1 MTAARTREEIA
12 RWAEALE
19 GKSPGEI
26 LAAVA
31 AAFPPGRVGF
41 ATGFGP
47 EGCVLVDVAARASL
61 PIDVFTIDTGTLFP
75 ETYALWN
82 RLEARYGI
90 SIRRVASPAAD
101 EPVPE
106 GATPP
111 WEADPDRC
119 CEVRKV
125 LPLRAELGRF
135 DAWVTAIRR
144 DQTPDRANAAVVE
157 WDDKFGLLK
166 VNPLAAWSSREV
178 WEHVRAH
185 EVPTNPLHERGYP
198 SIGCGPCTTPV
209 GKGEDPRAGRWR
221 GRAKNEC
228 GLHVKAEA
236 TG

>member
-106 GATPP
+106 GDA
-111 WEADPDRC
+111 ALGGGSDRC
-119 CEVRKV
+119 CECARSCRSG
-125 LPLRAELGRF
+125 PSS
-135 DAWVTAIRR
+135 
-144 DQTPDRANAAVVE
+144 AA
-157 WDDKFGLLK
+157 
-166 VNPLAAWSSREV
+166 S
-178 WEHVRAH
+178 
-185 EVPTNPLHERGYP
+185 TRG
-198 SIGCGPCTTPV
+198 
-209 GKGEDPRAGRWR
+209 
-221 GRAKNEC
+221 
-228 GLHVKAEA
+228 
-236 TG
+236 